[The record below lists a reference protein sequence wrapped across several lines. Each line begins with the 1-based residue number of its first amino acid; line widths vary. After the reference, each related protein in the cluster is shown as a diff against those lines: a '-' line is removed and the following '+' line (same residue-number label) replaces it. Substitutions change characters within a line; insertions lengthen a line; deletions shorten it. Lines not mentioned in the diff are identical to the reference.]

1 MEISGLLG
9 VLILIGILCIIAWA
23 IQAVLASM
31 GIPIPGV
38 VRIIV
43 IAVIGILILLLLA
56 SALGINVPALR

>member
-9 VLILIGILCIIAWA
+9 VLILIGILCISAWA